1 MIDKDHDNK
10 YRINIVTICRFTT
23 VRILLYSYKLCTIHF
38 KVLVFIAFFTA
49 ESFLN
54 QEICG

>member
-1 MIDKDHDNK
+1 MIGKDHDNK
-10 YRINIVTICRFTT
+10 YIINVMTICRFTT
-23 VRILLYSYKLCTIHF
+23 VRTLLYSHKLCTIQF

-49 ESFLN
+49 KSVLN